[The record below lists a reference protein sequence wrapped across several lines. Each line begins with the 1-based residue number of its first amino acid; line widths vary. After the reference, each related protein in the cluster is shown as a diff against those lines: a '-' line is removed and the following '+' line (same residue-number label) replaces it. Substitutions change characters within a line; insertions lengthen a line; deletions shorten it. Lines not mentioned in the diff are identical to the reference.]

1 MGRCAGDNFAE
12 ALSLNM
18 DSSICDDNRLEV
30 SQADTVPG
38 LSVSWP
44 SFWLVQDNVFV
55 MSNPSKGNMVLQQDL
70 K

>member
-1 MGRCAGDNFAE
+1 VE

-30 SQADTVPG
+30 LQADTVPG